1 MKNLCFILFSFNN
14 VVLADNGV
22 STGNSSKLDDHFEFE
37 VISDNGLIEVYT
49 SNETD
54 DNLNMSPQAVGGGI
68 ISCGIGINRGQ
79 VCN

>member
-22 STGNSSKLDDHFEFE
+22 STGNSSKLDDH
-37 VISDNGLIEVYT
+37 GLIEVYT